1 MAFTNPALYQTE
13 RAIIEAIRASWVLF
27 LMQGIIMMML
37 GVLAVI
43 WPQILTRAADVYIGW
58 MFLFSGLTGLIT
70 MFIARSVPAFLW
82 SLLTAAL
89 SLLAGVLLLWHPIE
103 GAASLTLV
111 LIAFVIVEGAF
122 QIATA
127 FRHRNA
133 FLQSWG

>member
-13 RAIIEAIRASWVLF
+13 RAIIEAIRASWALF

-43 WPQILTRAADVYIGW
+43 WPQILTRAADFYIGW

-89 SLLAGVLLLWHPIE
+89 SLLVGVLLLWHPIE
-103 GAASLTLV
+103 EVASLTLV
-111 LIAFVIVEGAF
+111 LTAFFIVEGAF

-127 FRHRNA
+127 FRHRDA
-133 FLQSWG
+133 FQQSWG